1 MAHSKVVQGHQARK
15 RFGQNFL
22 SDDFYISRIIESI
35 SPQSKDTVVE
45 IGPGL
50 GAITEHLIERSG
62 TLDVVELD
70 RDLIPRLES
79 QFGHHSNFTV
89 HQHDALKF
97 DFTQL
102 YSGKDSYSGD
112 QIQANDDKL
121 RIVGNLP
128 YNISTPLIFHLLKQ
142 RHVINDMY
150 FMLQKEVVER
160 LCASAGTKQYGRLS
174 VMAQYYCQASMLFV
188 VPPGAF
194 SPPPKVESA
203 IVCLKPYAVLPK
215 PVKDSDLLGK
225 IVTAAFNQRRKTI
238 RNSLKEWI
246 TAEQL
251 ESLNISATERA
262 ERLSLDDFITI
273 CNFVENAA

>member
-22 SDDFYISRIIESI
+22 SDDFYISKIIESI
-35 SPQSKDTVVE
+35 APQDNQHIVE

-50 GAITEHLIERSG
+50 GAITQHLIKRAG
-62 TLDVVELD
+62 KLDVVELD

-79 QFGHHSNFTV
+79 KFGEHDNFQI
-89 HQHDALKF
+89 HQSDALKF

-102 YSGKDSYSGD
+102 QTEKD
-112 QIQANDDKL
+112 KPL

-142 RHVINDMY
+142 RHVIQDMY

-160 LCASAGTKQYGRLS
+160 LCASEGTKQYGRLS
-174 VMAQYYCQASMLFV
+174 VMTQYYCQASMLFI

-203 IVCLKPYAVLPK
+203 IVCLQPYTDLPK
-215 PVKDSDLLGK
+215 AVNDADLLGK

-238 RNSLKEWI
+238 RNSLKQWLQDEDFSRVG
-246 TAEQL
+246 L
-251 ESLNISATERA
+251 SGTERA
-262 ERLSLDDFITI
+262 ERLSLDDFILI
-273 CNFVENAA
+273 CQYVEQTS